1 MLGDRELILI
11 EVFVYA
17 GIIAASISGTLVGIQ
32 KKLDLFGVVFLAA
45 CTALGGGLIRDIIL
59 GQSVP
64 NVFLKPQYF
73 IVCTVVS
80 ILTWLFY
87 QRTVQF
93 QTTLIITDAIGLGV
107 FTAVG
112 SYSAIDHGLKGSFLI
127 ISMGLITG
135 IGGGIMRDVFAR
147 EIPFVFQKEIY
158 AIAAIIGS
166 ASILFTNE
174 QFSKLESLYI
184 CFLITTIIRVIAVR
198 YKINFPIRNINDKSF
213 LH

>member
-1 MLGDRELILI
+1 MILI

-17 GIIAASISGTLVGIQ
+17 GIIAASISGTLVGIK

-45 CTALGGGLIRDIIL
+45 CTALGGGLIRDMIL

-64 NVFLKPQYF
+64 NVFIKPQYF
-73 IVCTVVS
+73 IVCTVIS

-87 QRTVQF
+87 QRTMQF
-93 QTTLIITDAIGLGV
+93 QNTLIITDAIGLGV

-112 SYSAIDHGLKGSFLI
+112 SYSAIDHGLKGAFLI
-127 ISMGLITG
+127 VSMGLITG

-158 AIAAIIGS
+158 AIAAIIG
-166 ASILFTNE
+166 AISILFTYGE
-174 QFSKLESLYI
+174 FSKLASLYI
-184 CFLITTIIRVIAVR
+184 CFTITTLIRIISVR
-198 YKINFPIRNINDKSF
+198 YKINFPIRNVNDKSF
-213 LH
+213 LM

>member
-1 MLGDRELILI
+1 MILI

-32 KKLDLFGVVFLAA
+32 KKMDLFGVVFLAA

-59 GQSVP
+59 GQTVP
-64 NVFLKPQYF
+64 NAFAKPQYF
-73 IVCTVVS
+73 IVSTVVS
-80 ILTWLFY
+80 IVTWLFY
-87 QRTVQF
+87 QRTMQF
-93 QTTLIITDAIGLGV
+93 QSTLIITDAIGLGV

-147 EIPFVFQKEIY
+147 EIPFVLRKEIY

-166 ASILFTNE
+166 ITILFTHGE
-174 QFSKLESLYI
+174 FTKLQSLYI
-184 CFLITTIIRVIAVR
+184 CFLITTAIRMIAVR
-198 YKINFPIRNINDKSF
+198 YKVNFPIRNVNDKSF
-213 LH
+213 LL

>member
-1 MLGDRELILI
+1 MILI

-64 NVFLKPQYF
+64 NVFVKPQYF
-73 IVCTVVS
+73 IVSTVIS

-87 QRTVQF
+87 QRTLQF
-93 QTTLIITDAIGLGV
+93 QTTLILTDAIGLGV

-112 SYSAIDHGLKGSFLI
+112 AYSAIDHGLKGAFLI
-127 ISMGLITG
+127 VSMGLITG

-147 EIPFVFQKEIY
+147 EIPLVFQKEIY
-158 AIAAIIGS
+158 AIAAIVGS
-166 ASILFTNE
+166 FSILFTSE
-174 QFSKLESLYI
+174 MFSKLSSLYI
-184 CFLITTIIRVIAVR
+184 CFVITTFIRIIAVR
-198 YKINFPIRNINDKSF
+198 YKVNFPIRNVSDKSF
-213 LH
+213 HME